1 LKDQLALKFVA
12 LRLSSLDDLVE
23 SLNRLIKSIKLFQ
36 LLFGTSYCSS
46 TDILLF
52 LRFSLLSLKTVADKF
67 TQTFCGVDNQMAI
80 TNVELKK
87 ILEEIHDYIV
97 KGGNRLNEIAMLLY
111 LIHAEGDEKMET
123 IDATVILDR
132 KIVVEVFENL

>member
-97 KGGNRLNEIAMLLY
+97 KGGNRLNEIAMLP
-111 LIHAEGDEKMET
+111 I
-123 IDATVILDR
+123 
-132 KIVVEVFENL
+132 